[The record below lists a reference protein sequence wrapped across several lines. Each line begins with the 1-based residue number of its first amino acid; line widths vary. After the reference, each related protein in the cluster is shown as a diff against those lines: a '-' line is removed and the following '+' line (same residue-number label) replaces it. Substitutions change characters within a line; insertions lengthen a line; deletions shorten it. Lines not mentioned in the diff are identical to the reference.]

1 MPDCLSVQEVRS
13 ASNHSGGF
21 WTFKCCI
28 SHSALAL
35 YVRRLWMQRSGFYC
49 ILSKCKH
56 SAGSE
61 SLVHTL
67 RSAPLLPDKTAG
79 TTLIYPLRA
88 ARIVADMHTNTEC
101 RHAHTHTIVH
111 CLPTA
116 GSQLRQHKTFDFILS
131 FTFLVFCDKII
142 PGSLSLSQSF
152 SLCLCWNHFLKSQME
167 KNHFTSLLK

>member
-1 MPDCLSVQEVRS
+1 ML
-13 ASNHSGGF
+13 H
-21 WTFKCCI
+21 
-28 SHSALAL
+28 LAL
-35 YVRRLWMQRSGFYC
+35 CTCVVREETLDAALCFFIAFSVNANTQQDQ
-49 ILSKCKH
+49 
-56 SAGSE
+56 
-61 SLVHTL
+61 SLCFCPPQTHTHTL

-116 GSQLRQHKTFDFILS
+116 GSQLRQHKAFDFILS